1 MSAKKIGYYDAR
13 RISENV
19 ANKAF
24 EHLLSPM
31 QVECD
36 KLAQEAYDAVRI
48 YLGLSY
54 ANTKCMEDA
63 EVISMCRLCGIH
75 IVTGK
80 DEDGDLIKEKVAVL
94 GSDDYDAPNSYVCS
108 RMTIPEDLA
117 DGLHEMWEKMGPI
130 VEAKQQLGVRINCDI
145 QGKTPTSVIKKWPE
159 LRGFIEDVM
168 GVQGTGELVVPFS
181 DVLQKY
187 LGQFVALPAPEAT

>member
-1 MSAKKIGYYDAR
+1 MSSKKIGYYDAR

-36 KLAQEAYDAVRI
+36 RMAKEAYDAVLI
-48 YLGLSY
+48 NLGLGY
-54 ANTKCMEDA
+54 TNTKLMA
-63 EVISMCRLCGIH
+63 AAGLISMCRSCTIQ
-75 IVTGK
+75 IVMGK
-80 DEDGDLIKEKVAVL
+80 DEDGDTLTEGVAML
-94 GSDDYDAPNSYVCS
+94 GSDDYDAPKSYVCS

-117 DGLHEMWEKMGPI
+117 GDLHEMWEKMGPI
-130 VEAKQQLGVRINCDI
+130 VEAKQQLEVRINCDI
-145 QGKTPTSVIKKWPE
+145 SGKTPTSVIKKWPE

>member
-1 MSAKKIGYYDAR
+1 MSSKKIGYYDAR

-36 KLAQEAYDAVRI
+36 RLAQEAYDAVRI

-80 DEDGDLIKEKVAVL
+80 DEDGDLIKEKVAML
-94 GSDDYDAPNSYVCS
+94 GSDDYDAPKSYVCS

-117 DGLHEMWEKMGPI
+117 GGLHEMWEKMGPI
-130 VEAKQQLGVRINCDI
+130 VEAKQQLEVRINCDI
-145 QGKTPTSVIKKWPE
+145 SGKTPTSVIKKWPE